1 MKKILGTLT
10 ILSIAFL
17 TVAMSSVKNENQ
29 VVNQDT
35 KHIFK
40 NVKADEFKKLIDA
53 GHGIILDVRTADE
66 FVKGHIEGAVNIDY
80 YGKTFKE
87 ELNKLDKSKA
97 IYVYCHSGGR
107 SGKSMKM
114 MTSMG
119 FTEVYNLIGGFSNW
133 PYKK

>member
-1 MKKILGTLT
+1 MKKIIGVLT
-10 ILSIAFL
+10 VVSIAFFAVSM
-17 TVAMSSVKNENQ
+17 TIVKSDSQ
-29 VVNQDT
+29 VVKQDE

-40 NVKADEFKKLIDA
+40 NVKAAEFKKLIDA

-66 FVKGHIEGAVNIDY
+66 FKKGHIEGAVNIDF
-80 YGKTFKE
+80 YGQTFKE
-87 ELNKLDKSKA
+87 NLNKLDKSKA

-114 MTSMG
+114 MTTME

-133 PYKK
+133 PYK